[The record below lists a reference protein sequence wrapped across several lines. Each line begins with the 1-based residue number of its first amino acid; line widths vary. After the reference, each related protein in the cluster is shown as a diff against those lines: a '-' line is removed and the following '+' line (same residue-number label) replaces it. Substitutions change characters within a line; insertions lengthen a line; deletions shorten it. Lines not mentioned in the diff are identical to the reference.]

1 MKPSPIETIHTTHE
15 GLPTVA
21 ATAPMENSTS
31 GGTPLATQNAP
42 VQSMP
47 RSRPAALGFGA
58 VLGAGRSFAVLL
70 KLPPVGRWK
79 MASPDSATGQGPMT
93 SYGYGPPVASLP
105 PSTGTLAP
113 VT

>member
-1 MKPSPIETIHTTHE
+1 METIHTTQD

-47 RSRPAALGFGA
+47 RSSPADLGCA
-58 VLGAGRSFAVLL
+58 PVLAAGKSFAVLL
-70 KLPPVGRWK
+70 KLPPVGCRK
-79 MASPDSATGQGPMT
+79 IARLDCATR
-93 SYGYGPPVASLP
+93 
-105 PSTGTLAP
+105 
-113 VT
+113 